1 MEWAQLAA
9 DCILNADFE
18 VLIPDHV
25 LIIQAN
31 PASGDYNDERDGAD
45 SAEFTTRLGSFA
57 MARFFSE
64 TCLALAPSV
73 AVNPDSASL

>member
-1 MEWAQLAA
+1 MNVVQSNEAP
-9 DCILNADFE
+9 I
-18 VLIPDHV
+18 IDHV
-25 LIIQAN
+25 PTIQVN
-31 PASGDYNDERDGAD
+31 PASGDHNDERDGAD
-45 SAEFTTRLGSFA
+45 WSEFTTRLGSFA